1 MSKRYDVCAPR
12 SGKDDK
18 TFWHRVGT
26 AFEGEKGIGIVFDS
40 LPLPDKEGRVS
51 VRLFEPREKGTMPA
65 AKTDGHSV
73 QPRGASR
80 DPDDQIPFAPEW
92 R

>member
-1 MSKRYDVCAPR
+1 MTKRWDVCSARPK
-12 SGKDDK
+12 KDGT

-26 AFEGEKGIGIVFDS
+26 AFEGAKGIGVVFDS

-51 VRLFEPREKGTMPA
+51 VQLFEPREKGATYQPPA
-65 AKTDGHSV
+65 RTAPKPSTS
-73 QPRGASR
+73 
-80 DPDDQIPFAPEW
+80 DDMDDFIPF